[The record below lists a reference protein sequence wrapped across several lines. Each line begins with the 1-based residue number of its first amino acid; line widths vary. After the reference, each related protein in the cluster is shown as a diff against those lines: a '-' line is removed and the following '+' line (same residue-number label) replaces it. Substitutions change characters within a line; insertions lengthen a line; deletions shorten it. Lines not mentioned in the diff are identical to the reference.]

1 MQKIL
6 LFALIVMLVLISA
19 CDDSKTKLTEVD
31 MQDLVVPQ
39 SFNYEMTGSVDVD
52 LKGSWRIPLFIKTT
66 SGALLFKAQMNPE
79 TGINTS
85 LVIPKTI
92 KEVVVEYQS
101 ISETISVANGTMHY
115 DFRVGV
121 WEGAK

>member
-66 SGALLFKAQMNPE
+66 SGALLFKAQMNPL

-85 LVIPKTI
+85 LVLPKTI
-92 KEVVVEYQS
+92 TEVVVEYHS
-101 ISETISVANGTMHY
+101 ISETISAANGNMDY

-121 WEGAK
+121 WEGVK

>member
-6 LFALIVMLVLISA
+6 IFALIALFLLIGA

-66 SGALLFKAQMNPE
+66 SGAFLFKAQMNPL

-85 LVIPKTI
+85 LVLPKTI
-92 KEVVVEYQS
+92 TEVVVEYQS

>member
-101 ISETISVANGTMHY
+101 ISETISVSGGTLYY
-115 DFRVGV
+115 DFRVGA